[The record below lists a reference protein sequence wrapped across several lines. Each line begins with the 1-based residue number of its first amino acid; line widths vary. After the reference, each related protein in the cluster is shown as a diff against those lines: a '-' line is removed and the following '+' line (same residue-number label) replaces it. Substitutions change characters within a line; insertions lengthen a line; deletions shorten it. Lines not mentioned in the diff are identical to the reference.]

1 MCKHLHLTG
10 ERYEAGVPAMMDG
23 VDPMTCCG
31 IFMKNV
37 ETLTLR
43 NVTVK
48 GQKGDAVITDGIER
62 FTFE

>member
-1 MCKHLHLTG
+1 
-10 ERYEAGVPAMMDG
+10 MMDG

-62 FTFE
+62 YTFE